1 MRIGLSLMAAFA
13 LSVAQAQA
21 VEFDFSGYVD
31 ARVIAAPEELTWVKG
46 GLDKVRFGPNH
57 GTFRFVEA
65 VGQLQAS
72 FDQEFS
78 AVLFSRL
85 EPTDSAELDFLEA
98 YALSAPRSTGTV
110 SGSLKV
116 GAFFPT
122 ISLENDDIGWQSPYT
137 ITPSAINTW
146 IGEEPRTI
154 GGEGKL
160 RWNGGDAG
168 SFSLIGTII
177 CRNDETG
184 ILMAD
189 RG

>member
-1 MRIGLSLMAAFA
+1 MAAFA

-46 GLDKVRFGPNH
+46 GLDQFRFGPNH

-110 SGSLKV
+110 VPDTELCMT
-116 GAFFPT
+116 FI
-122 ISLENDDIGWQSPYT
+122 IS
-137 ITPSAINTW
+137 
-146 IGEEPRTI
+146 
-154 GGEGKL
+154 
-160 RWNGGDAG
+160 
-168 SFSLIGTII
+168 
-177 CRNDETG
+177 
-184 ILMAD
+184 
-189 RG
+189 